1 MEQFWKL
8 SVAGFA
14 ATAITYGPA
23 RMGFGLFL
31 SEFRADFALSTGMA
45 GLISSMGFLGMLG
58 GLVAAYAILANW
70 GPRPPVL
77 IGLGLATTGMA
88 LVAAAPTLPWLVAG
102 IVLAMASAGFA
113 WTPFNNI
120 VNRRLTEETRL
131 SALAIISTGTSL
143 GIAAAGVAAVA
154 VNLSGLSWQT
164 SWAVFAAVSAIA
176 LLGNIGALAEP
187 SGPLGASMPRVPWGA
202 LLHPAAMP
210 LYAIAFSFGTTT
222 AIYFSFAADR
232 IVQTGG
238 LPGLPE
244 GTAPAILF
252 VFYGIFGLAGLVTGR
267 IKGRIGLSALLRV
280 LLLASALSLT
290 LMALWPGNWAAI
302 VLAAGLQG
310 AFVMMMSAIL
320 SYWSERLFP
329 QMPARSFTAAL
340 IAVACG
346 SVLGPV
352 TAGTAADSFGTGPMF
367 LATALLSVTT
377 LPVIL
382 PRFLQEH
389 PDAAT

>member
-1 MEQFWKL
+1 MDAFWKL
-8 SVAGFA
+8 SAAGFA

-31 SEFRADFALSTGMA
+31 SEFREDFALSIGMA
-45 GLISSMGFLGMLG
+45 GLISSMGFLGMLC

-88 LVAAAPTLPWLVAG
+88 LVAWAPTLPVLTGG
-102 IVLAMASAGFA
+102 IVIAMASAGFA

-154 VNLSGLSWQT
+154 VSLSGLSWQT
-164 SWAVFAAVSAIA
+164 SWALFAGFSAVA
-176 LLGNIGALAEP
+176 LLGNVEALREP
-187 SGPLGASMPRVPWGA
+187 SGPLGASVPRVPWGA
-202 LLHPAAMP
+202 LLHRSAMP
-210 LYAIAFSFGTTT
+210 LYSIAFSFGTTT
-222 AIYFSFAADR
+222 AIFFSFAADR

-238 LPGLPE
+238 LPGLPS

-252 VFYGIFGLAGLVTGR
+252 VFYGIFGLAGLATGH
-267 IKGRIGLSALLRV
+267 IKSRIGLSALLRV
-280 LLLASALSLT
+280 LLLASALSLA

-302 VLAAGLQG
+302 VVAAALQG
-310 AFVMMMSAIL
+310 GFVMMMSAIL

-352 TAGTAADSFGTGPMF
+352 TAGLAADSIVTGPMF

-382 PRFLQEH
+382 PRFVQER
-389 PDAAT
+389 PGPA